1 MVKKNSEYIDRT
13 AILSNPMFHTWK
25 KKDLVAALQE
35 APVAASECPG
45 SMELACLRERLA
57 KVSRE
62 RDALLKQIDHNCT
75 NCAHWV
81 PAEAPEE
88 GMTCGCP
95 GDTPCDLRK
104 RESWQWK
111 GVD

>member
-1 MVKKNSEYIDRT
+1 MASNPEYIERT
-13 AILSNPMFHTWK
+13 AILNNPMFHTWK
-25 KKDLVAALQE
+25 KKDLAAALRK
-35 APVAASECPG
+35 APTVDMECPG
-45 SMELACLRERLA
+45 SMEIACLQERLA

-62 RDALLKQIDHNCT
+62 RDSLLKQIERNCT

-81 PAEAPEE
+81 PAEAPKK

-95 GDTPCDLRK
+95 GNTPCDLQR